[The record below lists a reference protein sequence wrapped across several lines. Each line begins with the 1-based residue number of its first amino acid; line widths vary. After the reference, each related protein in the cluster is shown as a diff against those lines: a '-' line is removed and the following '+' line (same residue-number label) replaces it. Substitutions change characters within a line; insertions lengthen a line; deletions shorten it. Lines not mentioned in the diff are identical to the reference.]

1 MAAVGQHGGCTIK
14 FRSRFGW
21 PAGGKIYAIG
31 GENVNHDEEATV
43 EAFDPQLGS
52 WAEVASMSVKRCYHA
67 LAVVDGKIYAI
78 GGYYSHAISRSDSAE
93 AYDPQADRWQQVANM
108 PQGRFRHAA
117 AVMGGKIYVSGGD
130 DGNGPLRTVVV
141 FDPQANTWTGVA
153 SMGTERCSHASAA
166 VGGKLYVFGGETVG
180 AGRTASVEAYDPI
193 SNRWAEVTDLAH
205 ERDDL
210 LAVAL

>member
-1 MAAVGQHGGCTIK
+1 
-14 FRSRFGW
+14 
-21 PAGGKIYAIG
+21 
-31 GENVNHDEEATV
+31 
-43 EAFDPQLGS
+43 
-52 WAEVASMSVKRCYHA
+52 
-67 LAVVDGKIYAI
+67 
-78 GGYYSHAISRSDSAE
+78 
-93 AYDPQADRWQQVANM
+93 M
-108 PQGRFRHAA
+108 PQGRFKHAA

-130 DGNGPLRTVVV
+130 DGNGPSRTVVV

-193 SNRWAEVTDLAH
+193 SNTWAEVTDLAH